1 MTNKF
6 KNQDNPTIYGMS
18 VAFYNEWKK
27 KPYTL
32 SFKQI
37 ETLAYICKEIGYPV
51 RDKKCGVCLKNSC
64 ELVEKYI
71 KEYIANEA
79 EQNVISTEDTYTD
92 KTVLLLGNNPISKKM
107 QAQRK
112 KYDIIVGI
120 NEIWKSPN
128 YKYVDLHYIDVIDYE
143 FINNYEEI
151 VNYNQYVIFKRY
163 DPQIKHILKYDRV
176 YCIKDETELSNI
188 WVIENILKSQ
198 PAKLEVIGLEL
209 DEDILNYLI
218 TNNEEFTY
226 NA

>member
-6 KNQDNPTIYGMS
+6 KNHDNPTIYAMA

-32 SFKQI
+32 SFKEI

-71 KEYIANEA
+71 KEYTVNEI
-79 EQNVISTEDTYTD
+79 EQNVISTQNTYTD
-92 KTVLLLGNNPISKKM
+92 KTVLLLGNEKISKKLH
-107 QAQRK
+107 QQRK

-128 YKYVDLHYIDVIDYE
+128 YKYIDIHYVDVIDHE
-143 FINNYEEI
+143 FINNYEEVI
-151 VNYNQYVIFKRY
+151 NNNQYVIFKRY

-176 YCIKDETELSNI
+176 FCIKDETEMSNI
-188 WVIENILKSQ
+188 WFIENILKSE
-198 PAKLEVIGLEL
+198 PAKLEIIGFDL
-209 DEDILNYLI
+209 DEDIVNYLTI
-218 TNNEEFTY
+218 NYEDFTY